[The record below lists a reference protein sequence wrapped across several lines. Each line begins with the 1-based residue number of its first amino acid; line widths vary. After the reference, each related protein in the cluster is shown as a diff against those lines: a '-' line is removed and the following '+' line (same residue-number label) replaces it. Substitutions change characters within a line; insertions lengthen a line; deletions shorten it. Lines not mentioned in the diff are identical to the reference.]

1 MRLPLFLAALLLSIS
16 ALAHDLRV
24 FAYVEGNT
32 VNVEARFSSGR
43 LPVEGEVRVFDAD
56 ETLTATYP
64 IDPDG
69 VTSFPLA
76 EEARDSGLMIEVHVG
91 EGHSDYWLLTPDDIA
106 KGQDKP

>member
-1 MRLPLFLAALLLSIS
+1 MRLPLLLAALLLSTT

-43 LPVEGEVRVFDAD
+43 LPVQGEVRVFDAD
-56 ETLTATYP
+56 ETLTATYA

-69 VTSFPLA
+69 ITSFPLD
-76 EEARDSGLMIEVHVG
+76 EAARNSGLMIEVQVG

-106 KGQDKP
+106 KGQDTP